1 MSETTYYLS
10 VLPIKPITI
19 KRNADLVN
27 KIILISGI
35 TAGTIIAFDLGLN
48 LYRDITN
55 KQDLNYIRVPTLSIN
70 NLFIKSLSE
79 IILKAKEKE
88 GEFLTSSSLSR
99 ICPSDFTK
107 CPCKKVN

>member
-1 MSETTYYLS
+1 MRRDLETLNALETIETKFYC
-10 VLPIKPITI
+10 ITM
-19 KRNADLVN
+19 
-27 KIILISGI
+27 
-35 TAGTIIAFDLGLN
+35 
-48 LYRDITN
+48 N

>member
-1 MSETTYYLS
+1 VKERKELVIVPIDFVSEHSET
-10 VLPIKPITI
+10 
-19 KRNADLVN
+19 LVELDIEY
-27 KIILISGI
+27 K
-35 TAGTIIAFDLGLN
+35 
-48 LYRDITN
+48 DITN